1 MLFEKHFDENYKSII
16 VLANPK
22 TVLNVSK
29 TKKETRDQLIRND
42 QLIKHI
48 KKLYAMSKNEPNS
61 DKQMYSLAEF
71 LMEYHKPKSKDY
83 TLKYGVIQEPTK
95 EVTANA
101 NLKIEDSAIY
111 QEIKAYRLMKSKEEG
126 AKAYYVFTNAQMEEL
141 IAKMPE
147 SLESLK
153 EISGFGEM
161 RVNKYGQ
168 DLLKILADS
177 KNK

>member
-1 MLFEKHFDENYKSII
+1 
-16 VLANPK
+16 
-22 TVLNVSK
+22 
-29 TKKETRDQLIRND
+29 
-42 QLIKHI
+42 
-48 KKLYAMSKNEPNS
+48 
-61 DKQMYSLAEF
+61 
-71 LMEYHKPKSKDY
+71 
-83 TLKYGVIQEPTK
+83 
-95 EVTANA
+95 
-101 NLKIEDSAIY
+101 
-111 QEIKAYRLMKSKEEG
+111 MKSKEEG